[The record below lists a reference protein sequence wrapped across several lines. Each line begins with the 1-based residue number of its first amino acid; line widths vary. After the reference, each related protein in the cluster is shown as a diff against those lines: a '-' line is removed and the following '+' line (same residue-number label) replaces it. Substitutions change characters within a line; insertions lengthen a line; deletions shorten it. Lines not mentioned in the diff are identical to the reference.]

1 MFKGFKRN
9 MFSCYCVRGTRMQPL
24 IRDRE
29 PFRIPVSNVL
39 RKLKK
44 RTTRHRLKCCI
55 VSSLPCTSFMNRLCK
70 NYKNWFLWYNTEHYY
85 FKYVSFMMVYKCK
98 SRSPIG
104 CSYRNVYSSI
114 TATKSVVRHC
124 DISDNGSTL
133 RGGMLS
139 KNSSCKSAWACLNDR
154 FARLSLVAY
163 DVGGNGDY
171 FFKSV
176 SHQLYKTAELHF
188 KIRKGGIQ
196 HLNNHPEY
204 FIESISDNNWQSY
217 I

>member
-1 MFKGFKRN
+1 
-9 MFSCYCVRGTRMQPL
+9 
-24 IRDRE
+24 
-29 PFRIPVSNVL
+29 
-39 RKLKK
+39 
-44 RTTRHRLKCCI
+44 
-55 VSSLPCTSFMNRLCK
+55 
-70 NYKNWFLWYNTEHYY
+70 
-85 FKYVSFMMVYKCK
+85 MMVYKCK